1 MRTSEF
7 DYDLPPELIAQT
19 PLEPR
24 DASRLLVL
32 HRDSGRLEHR
42 RFAHLLEYLRAG
54 DLMVFNQSRVLP
66 ARLYGHREDTGG
78 KVELLLLHRESPG
91 IWRALARPGRRL
103 RLGAKIIIEP
113 ADHGASSLDE
123 EPASSP
129 VEKALNSLPH
139 SKGEIKRGLTTE
151 ILATHPDGIKTVR
164 IEPEEEIARL
174 GKMPLPPYI
183 HQSLAD
189 QERYQTVYSKD
200 LGSAAAPTAGLH
212 FTQELLDR
220 LQDSGV
226 ELAFV
231 TLHVGLDTF
240 RPVQGDDP
248 TAHQIH
254 TEYFHLSAE
263 SAAAINKA
271 KLERRRVIAVGTTSV
286 RVLEH
291 VAQLAAKGGETQLS
305 PATGQ
310 ADLFILPGHRFQV
323 VDALITNFHLPR
335 STLLMLVSAF
345 AETAPSTSPAPSRL
359 STEGRSPGRS
369 MVLNAY
375 NAAIQERYRFYS
387 FGDGM
392 LIL

>member
-1 MRTSEF
+1 MIHTSDF

-24 DASRLLVL
+24 DSSCLLVL
-32 HRDSGRLEHR
+32 HRGDGRLEHR
-42 RFAHLLEYLRAG
+42 RFVDILEYLRSG
-54 DLMVFNQSRVLP
+54 DVMVFNQSRVLP
-66 ARLYGHREDTGG
+66 ARLHGHREDTGG

-91 IWRALARPGRRL
+91 IWWALAKPGRRL

-113 ADHGASSLDE
+113 ARTREKSPITPLE
-123 EPASSP
+123 QEPDSSP
-129 VEKALNSLPH
+129 LDQDRISPPRGN
-139 SKGEIKRGLTTE
+139 KGGVTAE
-151 ILATHPDGIKTVR
+151 ILAAHPDGLKTVR
-164 IEPEEEIARL
+164 LNPEEEIERL
-174 GKMPLPPYI
+174 GEMPLPPYI

-200 LGSAAAPTAGLH
+200 PGSAAAPTAGLH
-212 FTQELLDR
+212 FTQALLDKIK
-220 LQDSGV
+220 SAGV

-240 RPVQGDDP
+240 RPVQGEDP
-248 TAHQIH
+248 TAHEIH
-254 TEYFHLSAE
+254 SEFYHLGAE
-263 SAAAINKA
+263 AAETVNKA
-271 KLERRRVIAVGTTSV
+271 KKEGRRVVAVGTTSV

-291 VAQLAAKGGETQLS
+291 AAQLAKKAGKSEIA

-310 ADLFILPGHRFQV
+310 ADLFILPGHRFQI

-345 AETAPSTSPAPSRL
+345 AEVGPSTSPGQA
-359 STEGRSPGRS
+359 
-369 MVLNAY
+369 MVLHAY
-375 NAAIQERYRFYS
+375 REAIQERYRFYS

>member
-1 MRTSEF
+1 MIHTSDF

-24 DASRLLVL
+24 DSSCLLVL
-32 HRDSGRLEHR
+32 HRGDGRLEHR
-42 RFAHLLEYLRAG
+42 RFVDILEYLRSG
-54 DLMVFNQSRVLP
+54 DVMVFNQSRVLP
-66 ARLYGHREDTGG
+66 ARLHGHREDTGG

-91 IWRALARPGRRL
+91 IWRALAKPGRRL

-113 ADHGASSLDE
+113 ARTREKSPITPLE
-123 EPASSP
+123 QEPDSSP
-129 VEKALNSLPH
+129 LDQDRISPPRGN
-139 SKGEIKRGLTTE
+139 KGGVTAE
-151 ILATHPDGIKTVR
+151 ILAAHPDGLKTVR
-164 IEPEEEIARL
+164 LNPEEEIERL
-174 GKMPLPPYI
+174 GEMPLPPYI

-200 LGSAAAPTAGLH
+200 PGSAAAPTAGLH
-212 FTQELLDR
+212 FTQALLDKIK
-220 LQDSGV
+220 SAGV

-240 RPVQGDDP
+240 RPVQGEDP
-248 TAHQIH
+248 TAHEIH
-254 TEYFHLSAE
+254 SEFYHLGAE
-263 SAAAINKA
+263 AAETVNKA
-271 KLERRRVIAVGTTSV
+271 KKEGRRVVAVGTTSV

-291 VAQLAAKGGETQLS
+291 AAQLAKKAGKSEIA

-310 ADLFILPGHRFQV
+310 ADLFILPGHRFQI

-345 AETAPSTSPAPSRL
+345 AEVGPSTSPGQA
-359 STEGRSPGRS
+359 
-369 MVLNAY
+369 MVLHAY
-375 NAAIQERYRFYS
+375 REAIQERYRFYS

>member
-1 MRTSEF
+1 MIHTSDF

-24 DASRLLVL
+24 DSSRLLVL
-32 HRDSGRLEHR
+32 HRGDGRLEHR
-42 RFAHLLEYLRAG
+42 RFVDILEYLRSG
-54 DLMVFNQSRVLP
+54 DVMVFNQSRVLL
-66 ARLYGHREDTGG
+66 ARLHGHREDTGG

-91 IWRALARPGRRL
+91 IWRALAKPGRRL

-113 ADHGASSLDE
+113 ARTREKSPITPLE
-123 EPASSP
+123 QEPDSSP
-129 VEKALNSLPH
+129 PNQDRISPPRGN
-139 SKGEIKRGLTTE
+139 KGGLTAE
-151 ILATHPDGIKTVR
+151 ILAAHPDGLKTVR
-164 IEPEEEIARL
+164 LNPEEEIERL
-174 GKMPLPPYI
+174 GEMPLPPYI

-200 LGSAAAPTAGLH
+200 PGSAAAPTAGLH
-212 FTQELLDR
+212 FTQALLDKIK
-220 LQDSGV
+220 SAGV

-240 RPVQGDDP
+240 RPVQGEDP
-248 TAHQIH
+248 TAHEIH
-254 TEYFHLSAE
+254 TEFYHLGAE
-263 SAAAINKA
+263 AAETVNKA
-271 KLERRRVIAVGTTSV
+271 KKEGRRVVAVGTTSV

-291 VAQLAAKGGETQLS
+291 AAQLAKKAGKSEIA

-310 ADLFILPGHRFQV
+310 ADLFILPGHRFQI

-335 STLLMLVSAF
+335 SPLLMLVSAF
-345 AETAPSTSPAPSRL
+345 AEVGPSTSPGQA
-359 STEGRSPGRS
+359 
-369 MVLNAY
+369 MVLHAY
-375 NAAIQERYRFYS
+375 REAIQERYRFYS